1 MSSHFWRV
9 SRMQRN
15 QHVAAVQRYNHLEIP
30 IPFDGDDL
38 GCMDSVTVC
47 KSPSLIISVMPPDD
61 PEAKT
66 VKEVGTCEIGRH
78 GLTKVMEGGSLKSKS
93 ILAG

>member
-1 MSSHFWRV
+1 
-9 SRMQRN
+9 MQRN

-47 KSPSLIISVMPPDD
+47 KSPSRVVAVMSPHDA
-61 PEAKT
+61 EAQA
-66 VKEVGTCEIGRH
+66 VDEVGAGEIGRH
-78 GLTKVMEGGSLKSKS
+78 GLTKVMEGGSL
-93 ILAG
+93 